1 MGERRTREERR
12 RAREFE
18 AFVAGAA
25 GRLLHAA
32 TLLTG
37 EPFGAAADAEELLVG
52 ALSRTYADWDRLR
65 GEDPYEHTRQDL
77 TAHFAHTARR
87 YRRPR
92 GGLLDRLPPQERLM
106 LVLRLY
112 EGVAEEQV
120 AASLGLPV
128 ERVRGLCTRGMAA
141 VLSRGAGDA
150 AGREAGVGAGDRA
163 APVSGDGGVSADDG
177 VSGDGSG
184 SGNGSGGPGLVG
196 EHGSGTGRRPGSATV
211 LASRI
216 VTGLRHTGAA
226 VARNVPHPHHPRHPH
241 REGTGTGPDHGPGGP
256 A

>member
-1 MGERRTREERR
+1 MGERRAREERR

-32 TLLTG
+32 TLLTA
-37 EPFGAAADAEELLVG
+37 EPFGAAPAAEDLLVG

-77 TAHFAHTARR
+77 AAHFAHTARR

-128 ERVRGLCTRGMAA
+128 ERVRALCTRGMAA
-141 VLSRGAGDA
+141 VLSREADGKTGGSTDGRPSGGRPGRGTTSDAAPAGASGTALGAAAHFASRLRGGLRHRGAAAARQATTARAVPQRDG
-150 AGREAGVGAGDRA
+150 AGREPKGA
-163 APVSGDGGVSADDG
+163 
-177 VSGDGSG
+177 
-184 SGNGSGGPGLVG
+184 
-196 EHGSGTGRRPGSATV
+196 T
-211 LASRI
+211 
-216 VTGLRHTGAA
+216 
-226 VARNVPHPHHPRHPH
+226 
-241 REGTGTGPDHGPGGP
+241 
-256 A
+256 